1 MQLKKPPIHLPHL
14 EDVIDPH
21 PLTVS
26 PETPLIE
33 VIAMMGQLR
42 NSCPLSKI
50 NPLKEISKD
59 NTSALL
65 GEARASCVLII
76 EKQSPEN
83 SSPNL
88 LGIFTERD
96 LVHLIASGKVGLNH
110 CTIAEV
116 MTSPVLVVC
125 DKEVQDV
132 FTVLLM
138 LRQHRIRHLPITNS
152 QGTLLGVITPET
164 IRQAILQPANL
175 LKMRSVE
182 EVMNS
187 EVIQAPLE
195 TSVLNLAK
203 QMTEHNVSCIIIST
217 GTSANST
224 PIGMVT
230 ERDIVQ
236 FQSLELDLGKISAE
250 TVMSTPLFCLSPE
263 DSLWQAH
270 QEMQQRFVRR
280 LAVANKQGQ
289 LQGIITQTSLLR
301 VLDPMEMSGIIDG
314 LQIAIEQR
322 TGELQKALSELNE
335 VVTQLESE
343 IATRKQTEERLRLL
357 ESVVLNA
364 NDAIVIMHPDGTQQ
378 TDPTILFVNQAFTKL
393 TGYSLTEIAGKSP
406 SILRGPNS
414 DPNQIAKIQ
423 QAFLAQKPVRVEII
437 NYRKD
442 GTEYWVEL
450 NSVPVTNRA
459 GKLTHWI
466 SVQRDIT
473 ERKRMEQALFAE
485 KELAQVTLQSIGDG
499 VITTDATGRI
509 SSLNPVAE
517 KLTGWTT
524 KEAKGLPLNRVFHIV
539 NDQDG
544 IPVEN
549 ILSSALC
556 NDQIIDLVNHNL
568 LIARNGHQFAID
580 HSAAPIHSSCG
591 TLVGAVLVFRD
602 VTQIRT
608 QARQLSWQASHDA
621 LTGLVNRR
629 EFEYQLEQAIFNA
642 QRNNLN
648 HILLFLDL
656 DRFKIVN
663 DTCGHIAGDE
673 LLRQVT
679 QQFKTKIRKTDL
691 LARLGGDEFA
701 VILYQCCHE
710 QGLEI
715 AEKLLQSIHSFRFV
729 WQDKSFSLGV
739 SIGLVSINA
748 TSQNAQQTLNEADAA
763 CYAAKDQGRNRVH
776 IYEANDRELAKQRGE
791 TQWLVRIT
799 RALEENLFCLFS
811 QPIVP
816 ITQPALQID
825 NKTTPVSDLHCEI
838 LLRLQDPETGQII
851 SPMAFIPAAERYHLM
866 HAIDRWVIRS
876 LFSQL
881 SLFKPHQYLKLQ
893 QKSAQKFPQSCGI
906 LFAVNLSADS
916 LNDEKF
922 IDFLSEEFSLF
933 QIPPNMIC
941 FEITETL
948 AVANLSKTAK
958 LIESLRE
965 MGCRFAL
972 DDFGS
977 GMSSFAYLRNL
988 PVDYLKIDGSF
999 VKNIAENA
1007 IDFAM
1012 VEAINRIG
1020 HVMGIET
1027 IAEFVENEAT
1037 LQSLKEL
1044 GVDYAQ
1050 GYAISKPHPLELK
1063 NFFNLEATRRE
1074 FPPNPLSSQLK
1085 LLC

>member
-1 MQLKKPPIHLPHL
+1 MQRNKAPIYLPQL
-14 EDVIDPH
+14 EDVIDRT

-26 PETPLIE
+26 PETPLLE
-33 VIAMMGQLR
+33 VISLMGQLR
-42 NSCPLSKI
+42 NSCPLTK
-50 NPLKEISKD
+50 LK
-59 NTSALL
+59 TLPGHQAMLR
-65 GEARASCVLII
+65 EARASCVLIL
-76 EKQSPEN
+76 EN
-83 SSPNL
+83 PSAEAGRSNL
-88 LGIFTERD
+88 KGIFTERD
-96 LVHLIASGKVGLNH
+96 LVRLIATGKLGLNNSS
-110 CTIAEV
+110 IAEV
-116 MTSPVLVVC
+116 MTSPVIAVS
-125 DKEVQDV
+125 ETEAQDV
-132 FTVLLM
+132 FTVLLL
-138 LRQHRIRHLPITNS
+138 LRQHRIRHLPVTNS
-152 QGTLLGVITPET
+152 DGILLGVITPET
-164 IRQAILQPANL
+164 IRQAMLQPANL
-175 LKMRSVE
+175 LKMRQVE
-182 EVMNS
+182 EVMNTL
-187 EVIQAPLE
+187 VIQAPLDA
-195 TSVLNLAK
+195 SVLSLAQ
-203 QMTEHNVSCIIIST
+203 QMTENNVSCIVIT
-217 GTSANST
+217 NGTADNSI
-224 PIGMVT
+224 PVGMVT

-236 FQSLELDLGKISAE
+236 FQALELDLAKIQAE
-250 TVMSTPLFCLSPE
+250 TVMSTPLFCLRPE
-263 DSLWQAH
+263 NSLWQAH

-280 LAVANKQGQ
+280 LAVATEKGQ
-289 LQGIITQTSLLR
+289 LQGIITQTNLLQ
-301 VLDPMEMSGIIDG
+301 VLDPMEMSGVIDG

-322 TGELQKALSELNE
+322 TGELQKALSQLGQ
-335 VVTQLESE
+335 VVTQLENE
-343 IATRKQTEERLRLL
+343 IATRKHTEEQLRLL

-364 NDAIVIMHPDGTQQ
+364 NDAILIMQPDGSQKTE
-378 TDPTILFVNQAFTKL
+378 PTILFVNQAFTQL
-393 TGYSLTEIAGKSP
+393 TGYSKSEITGKSP

-423 QAFLAQKPVRVEII
+423 QAFTTQKPVRVEII

-450 NSVPVTNRA
+450 NSVPVTDSN
-459 GKLTHWI
+459 GNLTHWI

-499 VITTDATGRI
+499 VITTDAAGRV
-509 SSLNPVAE
+509 SSLNPLAE

-524 KEAKGLPLNRVFHIV
+524 KEAKGLPLNRVFCVV
-539 NDQDG
+539 NEITG

-549 ILSSALC
+549 ILSEALSK
-556 NDQIIDLVNHNL
+556 DQIIELVNHNL

-580 HSAAPIHSSCG
+580 HSASPIHSSCG

-608 QARQLSWQASHDA
+608 QARQLSWQATHDA
-621 LTGLVNRR
+621 LTGLINRR

-642 QRNNLN
+642 QRLNLE

-679 QQFKTKIRKTDL
+679 EQFKTKIRKTDL

-701 VILYQCCHE
+701 VILYQCSPQ
-710 QGLEI
+710 QGIEI
-715 AEKLLQSIHSFRFV
+715 AEKLLQSIQSFRFV

-748 TSQNAQQTLNEADAA
+748 TTQKQEQILSEADAA

-776 IYEANDRELAKQRGE
+776 VYQAQDREVAKERTQ

-799 RALEENLFCLFS
+799 RALEENSFCLFS

-816 ITQPALQID
+816 ITQPELKNDSSAIPLY
-825 NKTTPVSDLHCEI
+825 PLCYEI
-838 LLRLQDPETGQII
+838 LLRLQDTETGQIV

-866 HAIDRWVIRS
+866 HSIDRWVIRT

-881 SLFKPHQYLKLQ
+881 SVFKLHQSAQIQ
-893 QKSAQKFPQSCGI
+893 QKYPKNNNNQYPE
-906 LFAVNLSADS
+906 LFAINLSADS
-916 LNDEKF
+916 LNDDQF
-922 IDFLSEEFSLF
+922 IGFLKEQFSLYS
-933 QIPPNMIC
+933 IPTNIIC
-941 FEITETL
+941 FEITENL
-948 AVANLSKTAK
+948 ALANLSKTAK

-965 MGCRFAL
+965 MGCLLAL

-988 PVDYLKIDGSF
+988 PVDFLKIDGSF
-999 VKNIAENA
+999 VKNIAENP

-1020 HVMGIET
+1020 HVMGIKT

-1037 LQSLKEL
+1037 LKCLKEL

-1050 GYAISKPHPLELK
+1050 GYALAKPHPLEFK
-1063 NFFNLEATRRE
+1063 NFLNLEEIWRD
-1074 FPPNPLSSQLK
+1074 FPSNPLPCEAK
-1085 LLC
+1085 LVC